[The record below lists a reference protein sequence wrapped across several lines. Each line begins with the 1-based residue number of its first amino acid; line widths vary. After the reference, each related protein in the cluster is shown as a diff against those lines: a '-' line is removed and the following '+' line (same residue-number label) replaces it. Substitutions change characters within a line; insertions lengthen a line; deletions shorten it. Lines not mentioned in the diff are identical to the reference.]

1 MSVEH
6 SLLGKDT
13 QYPTQYQPEFYFQFP
28 VLSLVNSIC
37 MLKALHKVKTGGMYL
52 KFHG

>member
-13 QYPTQYQPEFYFQFP
+13 QYPTQYQPEVLFP
-28 VLSLVNSIC
+28 IARAESRKLYADIEGI
-37 MLKALHKVKTGGMYL
+37 LKAKTGGMYL

>member
-13 QYPTQYQPEFYFQFP
+13 QYPTQYQP
-28 VLSLVNSIC
+28 NNMHI
-37 MLKALHKVKTGGMYL
+37 LKGLLRAKIGGMYL

>member
-13 QYPTQYQPEFYFQFP
+13 QYPTQYQPEFYFQLL
-28 VLSLVNSIC
+28 VLSLVKI
-37 MLKALHKVKTGGMYL
+37 MLILKALLKVKTGGMYL